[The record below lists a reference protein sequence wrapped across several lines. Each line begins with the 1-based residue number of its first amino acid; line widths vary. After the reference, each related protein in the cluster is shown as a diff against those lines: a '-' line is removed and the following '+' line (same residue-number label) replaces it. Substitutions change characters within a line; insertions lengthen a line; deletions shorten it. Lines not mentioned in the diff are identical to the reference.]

1 MRECVAVCVY
11 RETHAYTHTDA
22 ILTTHTTTVGAFIVA
37 VVAYLIK
44 NTSIN

>member
-1 MRECVAVCVY
+1 MCY
-11 RETHAYTHTDA
+11 REAHTYTNTNA
-22 ILTTHTTTVGAFIVA
+22 ILTTHTTTVGTFIAA